1 MSYKLGYARVSTK
14 EQDPAAQV
22 SALWADGCDEV
33 FVETASGAKA
43 DRPKLQ
49 ELLGRARKG
58 DTIVIWKLDRL
69 ARSVLHLQTL
79 AQGLKDRGVEL
90 RSLTDSIDTQS
101 ASGKLLF
108 AVLSAISEFERDVM
122 LERTH
127 VGLARAKA
135 SGKKCGRKPTAP
147 EIIAQA
153 RAMTLGGMSLRA
165 AARAVGVSPTTL
177 IRAGVTKPAEAG
189 ANSYGQNVTEIG
201 TRKAA

>member
-1 MSYKLGYARVSTK
+1 VTYKLGYARVSTRD
-14 EQDPAAQV
+14 QDPSAQV
-22 SALWADGCDEV
+22 KALKADGCDEV

-43 DRPKLQ
+43 DRPRLQ

-79 AQGLKDRGVEL
+79 AQTLKDRGIEL

-108 AVLSAISEFERDVM
+108 AVLGAIAEFERDVM

-127 VGLARAKA
+127 EGLRKAKA
-135 SGKKCGRKPTAP
+135 SGKKCGRKPTPP
-147 EIIAQA
+147 EVIALA
-153 RAMTLGGMSLRA
+153 AAMVLGGMSIRA
-165 AARAVGVSPTTL
+165 AAKAVGVSATTL
-177 IRAGVTKPAEAG
+177 IRSGVKNPDHNG
-189 ANSYGQNVTEIG
+189 ANSYGQNVTEFE